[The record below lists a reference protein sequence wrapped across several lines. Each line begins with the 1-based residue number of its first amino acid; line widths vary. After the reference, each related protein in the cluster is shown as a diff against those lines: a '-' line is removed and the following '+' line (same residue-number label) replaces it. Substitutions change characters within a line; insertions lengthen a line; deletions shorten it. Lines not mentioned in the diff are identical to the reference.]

1 MTGTGL
7 SREPSLG
14 TTMAALR
21 PRLRDALTVLDL
33 DHRAELWDDPA
44 EADPRGR
51 AALAH
56 CTVAVGNQ
64 AEVATVVGERDP
76 EVSARALLDLG
87 VRLAVVKMG
96 PQGVLAATADET
108 VHVPPCEV
116 EVVNGLGAGDAFGGA
131 LIHGLLSGASLRR
144 TIERANAA
152 GALVASR
159 LGCADDMPDLEE
171 IEAMC
176 SGGAG

>member
-1 MTGTGL
+1 
-7 SREPSLG
+7 
-14 TTMAALR
+14 
-21 PRLRDALTVLDL
+21 
-33 DHRAELWDDPA
+33 
-44 EADPRGR
+44 
-51 AALAH
+51 
-56 CTVAVGNQ
+56 
-64 AEVATVVGERDP
+64 VVGERDP
-76 EVSARALLDLG
+76 EVSSRALLDLG
-87 VRLAVVKMG
+87 VRLAVVTMG

-116 EVVNGLGAGDAFGGA
+116 EVVNGLGAGAAFGGA
-131 LIHGLLSGASLRR
+131 LIHGLLSGAPLRR

-171 IEAMC
+171 IEAVC